1 MTTSRSLLFVHALT
15 SLHPGS
21 GTSVGTVDMPVQ
33 REKHT
38 GWPTIAGSSMKGV
51 LRDHCRAIEGDGDR
65 PLTVNQIFGSEPA
78 DPEPQAGA
86 LSITDARILAFPVRS
101 AKGVFAWITC
111 PAVLERFK
119 RDCALASIA
128 NLPANPLPQNASVAE
143 GRAVRCSDEIVVA
156 HNNNSKIILEEF
168 DFSVEI
174 NSWQVPLNNFANFI
188 SESGVDATTME
199 RFRTHLVLIPDDEFG
214 YFVQH
219 ATEVIARIGLDSET
233 KTVEDG
239 ALFYEEFL
247 PPETLMYSVVIATPT
262 RCGQGQQSGDKVMR
276 WLRNCIQREPMLQIG
291 GNETIGKGFC
301 LVRLVPDANN

>member
-1 MTTSRSLLFVHALT
+1 
-15 SLHPGS
+15 
-21 GTSVGTVDMPVQ
+21 
-33 REKHT
+33 
-38 GWPTIAGSSMKGV
+38 
-51 LRDHCRAIEGDGDR
+51 
-65 PLTVNQIFGSEPA
+65 
-78 DPEPQAGA
+78 
-86 LSITDARILAFPVRS
+86 
-101 AKGVFAWITC
+101 
-111 PAVLERFK
+111 
-119 RDCALASIA
+119 LASIA